1 MDGGVERG
9 TVQIGHAR
17 HAGGVM
23 YWVMWWVMC
32 CAMLRIRCVPR
43 HSGLEEALLP
53 WKRGGTVRPARG
65 INGGMELV

>member
-23 YWVMWWVMC
+23 CWVMC

-43 HSGLEEALLP
+43 HSGPEEALLP

>member
-23 YWVMWWVMC
+23 HWVMWWVMC
-32 CAMLRIRCVPR
+32 CAMLRIRCATPQRPRGGAAAVETRR
-43 HSGLEEALLP
+43 HS
-53 WKRGGTVRPARG
+53 TAR
-65 INGGMELV
+65 